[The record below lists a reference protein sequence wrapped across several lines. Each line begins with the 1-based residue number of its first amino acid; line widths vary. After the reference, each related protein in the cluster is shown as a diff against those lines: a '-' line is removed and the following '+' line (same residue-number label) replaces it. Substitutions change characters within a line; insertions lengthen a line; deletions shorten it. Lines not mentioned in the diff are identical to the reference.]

1 MAVSSPFESLSD
13 VGSPGVDGPPM
24 MPEDPYSYVV
34 ATFHSPPSPDYVLAW
49 EMMYFHLRSSHCL
62 LLCHLLP
69 THHDTLQTLI
79 LRRILREDPADYP
92 ADGGNDDDDDD
103 ESSDDNEDDDDDVE
117 EDEDEDEEEEEEHPG
132 YRAAMIRLRA
142 ETLSTSHPL
151 PSSTPPSGTPPLLP
165 IPVPTPSP
173 PLLSSSIN
181 HRRDTALSFFTLEE
195 VMYCFFVLGTGREI
209 DRLLLA
215 TRSAEDE
222 MLVGLPGAPTTDETE
237 LGQRLTDFVTMVRQ
251 DTNKIYG
258 RLDDAQDDRSLM
270 SGRLNMLFRDR
281 RAHARTALLME
292 REARLSY
299 EAWAMDASDTA
310 HSETQVTTLQS
321 QLGPASGLAQP
332 EIPEEAGRLLLMML
346 RCNGL
351 GRPEKEDDMTSKY
364 PRVRRIIKLKGE
376 MWNLKVK
383 GTDVIGYNQQFQ
395 ELALLCVRMFPEVSE
410 KIERYVG
417 GLPDMYGRYKKICT
431 FVSNVKTE
439 NKRKQDDN
447 QQQQQNKRQNTGRA
461 YTAGFSKKKTY
472 RGSKPLCPKCYYHH
486 DGPCAPKCHKCNRVG
501 HLARD
506 YLMPVELGSLDII
519 IGMDWLAKYIAI
531 IVCAEKII
539 LIPWGNET
547 LIVCGDGSDQGN
559 ETRLNIISCTKTQKY
574 MLKGCPLFL
583 AHVTTKETEDKL
595 EKKRLED
602 GFIRPSSSPWGAPV
616 LFVKK
621 KDGSFRMCIDYREVN
636 KLKVKNRYPLPRIDD
651 LFDQLEGSSI
661 YSKIDFRSG
670 YHQLRVREEDIP
682 KTAFG
687 TRYGHYEFQVMPF
700 GLTNAPSV
708 FMDLMNRVCKLFL
721 DKFMIVFIEDIL
733 IYSKNKKEH
742 KEHLKAILELLK
754 KEELYA
760 KFSKC
765 EFWLPKVQ
773 FLGHVIDSQGIHVD
787 PAKIESIKDWASPKN
802 ANGDSTFITVL
813 LVQQFW
819 HLPVGIE
826 DFIAYAMLHIKSL
839 LVSLSQDLEAILYGS
854 KYLKHEKE
862 TSRDEDVGAQGWNS
876 MPYNAR
882 KALGTSLDMSTEYH
896 CQTNR
901 QSKRTIQT
909 LKNMLRACV
918 IDFGKLEIVF
928 MLKVSPGKGSSVF
941 GKWGKLNL
949 RYVGHFKVLEKR
961 SWIVEVKHLDK
972 AGLPI
977 IKVRGNSNEV
987 GPEFTWEREGPI
999 PEEVSTPLHKDSAPS
1014 SLGVVS

>member
-1 MAVSSPFESLSD
+1 MSDSDDSTVTYMAVSSPFEGLSD
-13 VGSPGVDGPPM
+13 IGSPGVDGLPM
-24 MPEDPYSYVV
+24 MPEDPYAYVV

-49 EMMYFHLRSSHCL
+49 ELEQRHQLSLNSDPEEDL
-62 LLCHLLP
+62 E
-69 THHDTLQTLI
+69 
-79 LRRILREDPADYP
+79 EDPADYP

-222 MLVGLPGAPTTDETE
+222 MLVGLPGAPATDETE
-237 LGQRLTDFVTMVRQ
+237 LGKRLTDFVTTVRQ
-251 DTNKIYG
+251 DTDKIYG
-258 RLDDAQDDRSLM
+258 RLDDAQYDRSLM

-292 REARLSY
+292 REARLSH

-310 HSETQVTTLQS
+310 HSEVRALRTTVLAQQTEIAGVMALQS
-321 QLGPASGLAQP
+321 QLGPASGPAQP
-332 EIPEEAGRLLLMML
+332 EIPEEAGLLLMML

-364 PRVRRIIKLKGE
+364 PRVRRIIKLEGE

-383 GTDVIGYNQQFQ
+383 
-395 ELALLCVRMFPEVSE
+395 
-410 KIERYVG
+410 
-417 GLPDMYGRYKKICT
+417 
-431 FVSNVKTE
+431 E

-447 QQQQQNKRQNTGRA
+447 QQQQNKRQNTGRA
-461 YTAGFSKKKTY
+461 YTAGFGEKKTY

-486 DGPCAPKCHKCNRVG
+486 DGPCAPKCHKGDTWGQVKKHTCLECVPGHFKRDCLKLKNNNYSNQGRNGNDPAKVYAVG
-501 HLARD
+501 RA
-506 YLMPVELGSLDII
+506 GI
-519 IGMDWLAKYIAI
+519 
-531 IVCAEKII
+531 
-539 LIPWGNET
+539 NET
-547 LIVCGDGSDQGN
+547 QTSL
-559 ETRLNIISCTKTQKY
+559 R
-574 MLKGCPLFL
+574 
-583 AHVTTKETEDKL
+583 
-595 EKKRLED
+595 
-602 GFIRPSSSPWGAPV
+602 
-616 LFVKK
+616 
-621 KDGSFRMCIDYREVN
+621 
-636 KLKVKNRYPLPRIDD
+636 
-651 LFDQLEGSSI
+651 
-661 YSKIDFRSG
+661 
-670 YHQLRVREEDIP
+670 LRVWEEDIP
-682 KTAFG
+682 KTAFR
-687 TRYGHYEFQVMPF
+687 TRYGHYEFQVMPY

-754 KEELYA
+754 KEE
-760 KFSKC
+760 FQ
-765 EFWLPKVQ
+765 V
-773 FLGHVIDSQGIHVD
+773 IHVD
-787 PAKIESIKDWASPKN
+787 PVKIESIKDWASPKN